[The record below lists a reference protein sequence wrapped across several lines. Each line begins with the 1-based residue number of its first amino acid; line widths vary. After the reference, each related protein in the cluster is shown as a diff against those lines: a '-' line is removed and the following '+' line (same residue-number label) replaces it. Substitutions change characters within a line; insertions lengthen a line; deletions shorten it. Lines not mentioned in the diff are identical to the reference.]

1 MAQIVGQARENQ
13 LKAHLE
19 LANDKVAALEKEDR
33 EARITA
39 AFNSMEHC
47 RLNDLEDKL
56 PNGPRAALID
66 WRIQIVKY
74 LEQDVNK
81 KTELYTK
88 RANLFEEQFRFLLKK
103 DRNEDDHSDLVDH
116 FTDFSRLAL
125 RLWKDPT
132 TIKVQGM
139 PQLAAEDYLPGS
151 PLVEYHHLSPSFK
164 ERRPQR
170 LFAMV
175 LTRPLIVSKPV
186 APEGKPQR
194 EVVWSKAVAWVSG
207 DDVRTVQ

>member
-1 MAQIVGQARENQ
+1 M
-13 LKAHLE
+13 
-19 LANDKVAALEKEDR
+19 
-33 EARITA
+33 
-39 AFNSMEHC
+39 
-47 RLNDLEDKL
+47 
-56 PNGPRAALID
+56 
-66 WRIQIVKY
+66 KY
-74 LEQDVNK
+74 LKEDVNK

-88 RANLFEEQFRFLLKK
+88 RANLFEEKFGFLLKK
-103 DRNEDDHSDLVDH
+103 DRNEDDHSDLVDL

-125 RLWKDPT
+125 RLWKVPT

-151 PLVEYHHLSPSFK
+151 SLVEYHHLSPSFK

-175 LTRPLIVSKPV
+175 LTRPLIISKPV